1 MMYQGT
7 TPTVTIAIKTSQ
19 LLVADIVSL
28 SLAFSGRVT
37 IVKGLDDVVID
48 PAENT
53 VSYTLTEAETMALSA
68 FDVVYQLRVED
79 NTGTVWATSR
89 FTTNGRAA
97 VDKGLIS
104 V

>member
-1 MMYQGT
+1 MIYQGT

-19 LLVADIVSL
+19 LLVADIISL
-28 SLAFSGRVT
+28 SLAFSGRTT

-48 PAENT
+48 PVGNT
-53 VSYTLTEAETMALSA
+53 ISYTLTEAETMALNA
-68 FDVVYQLRVED
+68 FDVIYQLRAED
-79 NTGTVWATSR
+79 KTGTVWATSR
-89 FTTNGRAA
+89 FATNGRAA